1 VLRDILGHGELD
13 DLLTKTSD
21 ITKQIQQ
28 EIDQM
33 TDPWGIK
40 VSAVVI
46 SDVVLPI
53 EMERAIAKQAEA
65 ERERR
70 SRIIVADG
78 EYMAAQKMTEA
89 AEIYAKNPMSIKLR
103 EMQML
108 SEISREKNLIVVTSS
123 TDIKD
128 ASNVAALTRAM
139 KESEKDAK
147 TE

>member
-1 VLRDILGHGELD
+1 MRDILGHGELD